1 MVYFKNT
8 SKYSHLSLSLNT
20 DCSNEDTSATHI
32 DIPPFKTVNFGGAG
46 ECGVGSLEISTVD
59 SSPSENT
66 THHKTDPNEKPNI
79 PTHNGKMW
87 WKGMIPLE
95 TMATIHIFPE
105 KGEVFS
111 DMPGSVKILIPND
124 LLNKNVFE
132 SYFAEQLAEAER
144 GAEAETIKETRD
156 KPQPQVVSGV
166 PVSPSTPHNKD
177 PETPS
182 RLPSFSTIIKLLLV
196 ILGVIGF
203 FWYIMKDKKRLSLY

>member
-1 MVYFKNT
+1 
-8 SKYSHLSLSLNT
+8 
-20 DCSNEDTSATHI
+20 
-32 DIPPFKTVNFGGAG
+32 VNFGGAG
-46 ECGVGSLEISTVD
+46 ECGVGSLEISTIETT
-59 SSPSENT
+59 PSENT
-66 THHKTDPNEKPNI
+66 THHKTDSSAKSSQSS
-79 PTHNGKMW
+79 HNGKVW

-124 LLNKNVFE
+124 LLAKNVFE
-132 SYFAEQLAEAER
+132 SYFAEQLAESER
-144 GAEAETIKETRD
+144 GAEEETIKET
-156 KPQPQVVSGV
+156 KPVASQPSPVVNT
-166 PVSPSTPHNKD
+166 PESPIPHQP
-177 PETPS
+177 PEPS